1 MRDRHGRAKLAVL
14 AELAVAGLPGATLPV
29 LTLAH
34 AAPLALPLTSI
45 KTFYAANWIGTVL
58 AVLPMAVPAARL
70 VPRRAFLSAL
80 VTLAVLGPATTLPLE
95 LVPLLSL
102 HVM

>member
-1 MRDRHGRAKLAVL
+1 
-14 AELAVAGLPGATLPV
+14 
-29 LTLAH
+29 
-34 AAPLALPLTSI
+34 
-45 KTFYAANWIGTVL
+45 
-58 AVLPMAVPAARL
+58 MAVPAARL